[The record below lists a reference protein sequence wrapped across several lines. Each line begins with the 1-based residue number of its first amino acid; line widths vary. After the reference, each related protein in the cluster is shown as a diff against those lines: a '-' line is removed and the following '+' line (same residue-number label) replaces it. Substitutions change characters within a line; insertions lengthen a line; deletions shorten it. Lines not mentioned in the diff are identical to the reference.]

1 MRRLLLASIALTA
14 LTGFS
19 VPSFAE
25 AQKFVLDKPHT
36 QIIFNVD
43 HMGLS
48 RSYGKF
54 LNYEGFVNLD
64 EAAPEK
70 SSVEVTIQTDS
81 LDLGDSTWNE
91 HVKAEKL
98 FDVAKYP
105 TMTFKSTKVEKTGDH
120 TANVTGDFTL
130 RGVTK
135 PVVLAVTHRKTEKHP
150 FSGKMATGFSATT
163 TIKRSDF
170 GMTEG
175 IPMVG
180 DEVSIIIDAEG
191 AVEGAANP

>member
-1 MRRLLLASIALTA
+1 MRRLLLASIALSA

-25 AQKFVLDKPHT
+25 AQSFVLDKPHT

-70 SSVEVTIQTDS
+70 STVEVTIQTDS
-81 LDLGDSTWNE
+81 LDLGD
-91 HVKAEKL
+91 
-98 FDVAKYP
+98 FDMERAR
-105 TMTFKSTKVEKTGDH
+105 KS
-120 TANVTGDFTL
+120 
-130 RGVTK
+130 
-135 PVVLAVTHRKTEKHP
+135 
-150 FSGKMATGFSATT
+150 
-163 TIKRSDF
+163 
-170 GMTEG
+170 
-175 IPMVG
+175 
-180 DEVSIIIDAEG
+180 
-191 AVEGAANP
+191 